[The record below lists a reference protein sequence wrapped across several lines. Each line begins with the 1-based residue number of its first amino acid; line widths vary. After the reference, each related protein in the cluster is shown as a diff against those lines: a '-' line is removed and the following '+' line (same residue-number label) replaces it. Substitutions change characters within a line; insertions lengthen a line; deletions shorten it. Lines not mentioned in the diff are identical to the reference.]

1 MIIDSLLVELG
12 YDYNDK
18 ELKSFKKDINAVTG
32 LMKQLA
38 TVAVASAAALTTFV
52 VASTSASAEQGRLSD
67 EIGVSVETLASLD
80 FALKRSGGAA
90 DAMGGVL
97 GALASTASQAF
108 RGVGGGI
115 EPLSLLGVSVAN
127 TNGQLK
133 DTSSLFLEISA
144 AFQGISNQRQ
154 IEFAQKLGLSS
165 SLRLLQ
171 KGPTAIRALQKEAHE
186 LGVTTGEDSA
196 IAIEFQESLTDLFAV
211 IKSLGREV
219 SRALAPAMTSMV
231 ETFTDWFKANRE
243 IIAQDLPM
251 LIEKIGKVIKVVTI
265 ITATW
270 LAVIAGIPL
279 LIAAAALLFVL
290 FLEDAKVFAEGGD
303 SFIGAMIRQFPIL
316 KSGIED
322 VAVVF
327 NAINSTLGL
336 ILTGWKEI
344 IELITEFTLEGFIE
358 TLKEIPMVMK
368 AVVNDLIPA
377 ASSIALRVNKAI
389 GIDDDLASV
398 GRFFSDGFDRT
409 ASFFTGFG
417 GGEDSKV
424 PAITG
429 GQARA
434 VIENVDIN
442 IYGGSD
448 TAEQIALET
457 SNQLQQTAQDL
468 ITTVDQ

>member
-115 EPLSLLGVSVAN
+115 EPLSLLGISVAS

-171 KGPTAIRALQKEAHE
+171 KGPAAIRALQNEAHE
-186 LGVTTGEDSA
+186 LGITTGEDSA

-211 IKSLGREV
+211 IKSLGREI
-219 SRALAPAMTSMV
+219 SRTLAPALGGIV
-231 ETFTDWFKANRE
+231 DKFTDWFKANRE

-251 LIEKIGKVIKVVTI
+251 MIEKIGKVIKVVTI

-279 LIAAAALLFVL
+279 LIAAAVLLLVL

-303 SFIGAMIRQFPIL
+303 SFIGALIKKFPEFETAL
-316 KSGIED
+316 KA
-322 VAVVF
+322 VAFVF
-327 NAINSTLGL
+327 NVINDTIGL
-336 ILTGWKEI
+336 IYDGWVEI
-344 IELITEFTLEGFIE
+344 F
-358 TLKEIPMVMK
+358 
-368 AVVNDLIPA
+368 DLISSFSIDGFVNAIKDIPA
-377 ASSIALRVNKAI
+377 VMREVAKDII
-389 GIDDDLASV
+389 GIHGGDDANPVLGDLPNNII
-398 GRFFSDGFDRT
+398 
-409 ASFFTGFG
+409 G
-417 GGEDSKV
+417 GGLSGLFRQENEQSTSQLKINKLVEARNDRI
-424 PAITG
+424 AG
-429 GQARA
+429 NQAKA
-434 VIENVDIN
+434 VIEKVNIN